1 MFPGFDFV
9 AGMKKSLAL
18 LFIPILALAAPNKD
32 QLKAELAKAEA
43 DFCAKVAEVGIGE
56 GFHAFMAEQAF
67 DAGRL
72 TLSRAEYGEGIKAA
86 RARGPAPKGLKLVWA
101 PMMIDVSDDGTLG
114 YTWGKYE
121 FTPPP
126 APDGTQPPTG
136 VGIYMTIWK
145 RQADGT
151 WKFVYDGGP
160 RIEPPERLQQFLA
173 RPDLPKP

>member
-1 MFPGFDFV
+1 MDCL
-9 AGMKKSLAL
+9 AGMKKSIAL
-18 LFIPILALAAPNKD
+18 LLSLFLFASAPAKDKAA
-32 QLKAELAKAEA
+32 LKAELAKAEA

-86 RARGPAPKGLKLVWA
+86 RARGPAPKGVKLVWV

-126 APDGTQPPTG
+126 AADGTQPPSN
-136 VGIYMTIWK
+136 VGIYLTIWK
-145 RQADGT
+145 RQADGS

-160 RIEPPERLQQFLA
+160 RIEPPERLQKFLA

>member
-1 MFPGFDFV
+1 
-9 AGMKKSLAL
+9 MKKSIAL
-18 LFIPILALAAPNKD
+18 LFLPVLALAAPNKD

-43 DFCAKVAEVGIGE
+43 DFCAKVAEAGVGE

-67 DAGRL
+67 DVSRL
-72 TLSRAEYGEGIKAA
+72 TLSRAEYGDGLKVA
-86 RARGPAPKGLKLVWA
+86 RARGPAPKGVKLVWS

-121 FTPPP
+121 FTPPL

-136 VGIYMTIWK
+136 VGIYLTIWK
-145 RQADGT
+145 RQADGS

-160 RIEPPERLQQFLA
+160 RIDSPERLQQFLT

>member
-1 MFPGFDFV
+1 
-9 AGMKKSLAL
+9 MKIPALFLACVVL
-18 LFIPILALAAPNKD
+18 ISAAPTKD

-43 DFCAKVAEVGIGE
+43 DFCAKVAEAGIGE

-72 TLSRAEYGEGIKAA
+72 TLSRAEYGEGLKAA
-86 RARGPAPKGLKLVWA
+86 RARGPAPKGAKLTWA
-101 PMMIDVSDDGTLG
+101 PMMVDVSDDGTLG

-126 APDGTQPPTG
+126 APDGTQPPSGTG
-136 VGIYMTIWK
+136 LYLTIWK
-145 RQADGT
+145 RQADGS

-160 RIEPPERLQQFLA
+160 RIDPPERLQQFLT

>member
-1 MFPGFDFV
+1 
-9 AGMKKSLAL
+9 MKAAFYFLLAAT
-18 LFIPILALAAPNKD
+18 PVLAAPNKD
-32 QLKAELAKAEA
+32 QLKAELALAEA

-67 DAGRL
+67 EAGHL
-72 TLSRAEYGEGIKAA
+72 TLSRAEYGESLKAA
-86 RARGPAPKGLKLVWA
+86 RARGPAPKDIKLVWT

-121 FTPPP
+121 FTPAP
-126 APDGTQPPTG
+126 APDGTQPPSRSG
-136 VGIYMTIWK
+136 LYLTIWK

-160 RIEPPERLQQFLA
+160 RIDPPERLQKFLA